1 MKRGER
7 KIVLRCAVYTRVS
20 TNSGLEQDF
29 NSLDNQREASDAYIK
44 SQAHEGWKLVRERY
58 DDGGFSRGSIERPA
72 LQKLLDDVQARRI
85 DVIVVYKVDRL
96 TRSLADFAKLVE
108 LFDAHVV
115 SFISVTQA
123 FNTTTSMGR
132 LTLNMLLSFAQFE
145 REITGERIRDKV
157 AASKRKGIWM
167 GGAVPLG
174 YRVENRAL
182 YRRYL
187 ELGSVVRL
195 KAALDTENVR
205 CPSRMSGSGR
215 TTGGVSI
222 SRGHL
227 YWILSNPINVG
238 RLRHKGQTHDGLHPG
253 IVDVEIW
260 ERVQQRLTSQTQTRR
275 VSPPDD
281 HSFLVGKL
289 YDDRGNRMGAS
300 HASKGGRHWRYYAS
314 RAALSGRW
322 KEAGS
327 VVRIPAPEIENLI
340 ANAVGAHLAA
350 RANAIGG
357 CHIDRG
363 GGRGDCAIAQHEF
376 WPHAK
381 VPTERKRCAKRDRP
395 RDGQRHGDRDCSGQV
410 DRRRGAGSGLDVALD
425 PSVLAPSPRDH
436 PGRWQSAATLTSHA
450 NESARRFHQG
460 LAQRSPLA
468 RRTSHRPGPD
478 HRVARHARTQER
490 AFDSDDGVA
499 RVRLPRPGGSRDGG
513 SPSTWVQRQ
522 APDRPANALVRAMA
536 RSGTARADSGSSRT
550 RLIHAV
556 FDISLTLCWVS
567 AVSVQPLP
575 SCSPGNGILQAETGG
590 RYGGQTTRGRPEF
603 GSQTVLRLANLLE
616 SRWFLSP
623 GKPGR
628 FARTGWWAM
637 QGSNLRPLPCEGRCC
652 RA

>member
-363 GGRGDCAIAQHEF
+363 GGRGDCAIAQHESGRMRRYL
-376 WPHAK
+376 PSENDVRNAIDRATVSATGIEI
-381 VPTERKRCAKRDRP
+381 VPAESIVVEGQDLVLTLPWTRASSRP
-395 RDGQRHGDRDCSGQV
+395 RREIIQGVGKAQRPLRAMRTKARDGFIRALHNA
-410 DRRRGAGSGLDVALD
+410 RRWLDELLID
-425 PSVLAPSPRDH
+425 PAQTIESLAMREHKSERSIRMTVSLAFVSPVLAE
-436 PGRWQSAATLTSHA
+436 AAM
-450 NESARRFHQG
+450 EG
-460 LAQRSPLA
+460 
-468 RRTSHRPGPD
+468 
-478 HRVARHARTQER
+478 
-490 AFDSDDGVA
+490 
-499 RVRLPRPGGSRDGG
+499 RLPRGFSVKRLTDLPMLWSEQWRAVGLRE
-513 SPSTWVQRQ
+513 PTQ
-522 APDRPANALVRAMA
+522 VRAEL
-536 RSGTARADSGSSRT
+536 G
-550 RLIHAV
+550 
-556 FDISLTLCWVS
+556 
-567 AVSVQPLP
+567 
-575 SCSPGNGILQAETGG
+575 
-590 RYGGQTTRGRPEF
+590 
-603 GSQTVLRLANLLE
+603 
-616 SRWFLSP
+616 
-623 GKPGR
+623 
-628 FARTGWWAM
+628 
-637 QGSNLRPLPCEGRCC
+637 
-652 RA
+652 